1 MSRGEGAEEDGDSV
15 LFRLRIMMRKH
26 MTRKRKERVET
37 KEKREREK
45 TLVFVFVL
53 IKTIYSRYYKWLVC
67 ILYAS
72 IL

>member
-37 KEKREREK
+37 KEKREGEK
-45 TLVFVFVL
+45 ALVFVFVL

>member
-26 MTRKRKERVET
+26 MTRKRKNVLKR
-37 KEKREREK
+37 KRREREK
-45 TLVFVFVL
+45 ALIFVFVL